1 MNAFEKGQRQRGRVL
16 SYVRRYIRKHGYAP
30 SFKEMEDDLGICKS
44 HINYVLGQLDQS
56 GAILWSRGVSRGI
69 VLPQGSGYSQSYLVP
84 IAGTIEAGKGVS
96 VPDSD
101 FSFYD
106 WESCLE
112 VPSQLIPGRG
122 ELINKICALQVIGDS
137 MEEDGVW
144 DHDFVIGQVTESWSD
159 GDIVAALLVD
169 EKLATL
175 KRIEATGRQNV
186 RLIPANPAFQTRI
199 FEQGKVLVQAKI
211 FAVFHRLWQ

>member
-1 MNAFEKGQRQRGRVL
+1 MNAFEKGRRQRGRVL
-16 SYVRRYIRKHGYAP
+16 GYVRHYIQKNGYAP
-30 SFKEMEDDLGICKS
+30 SFKEMEADLGLCKS
-44 HINYVLGQLDQS
+44 HINHVLGQLDES

-69 VLPQGSGYSQSYLVP
+69 VLPHGGGYSQNFLVP

-96 VPDSD
+96 VPESD

-112 VPSQLIPGRG
+112 VPRQLIPNRR
-122 ELINKICALQVIGDS
+122 ELIDKICALQVIGDS
-137 MEEDGVW
+137 MEEEGVW
-144 DHDFVIGQVTESWSD
+144 HNDFVIGEVTDRWND

-175 KRIEATGRQNV
+175 KRIEATERQNV
-186 RLIPANPAFQTRI
+186 KLIPANPAYQTRI
-199 FEQGKVLVQAKI
+199 FEQSKVLVQAKI